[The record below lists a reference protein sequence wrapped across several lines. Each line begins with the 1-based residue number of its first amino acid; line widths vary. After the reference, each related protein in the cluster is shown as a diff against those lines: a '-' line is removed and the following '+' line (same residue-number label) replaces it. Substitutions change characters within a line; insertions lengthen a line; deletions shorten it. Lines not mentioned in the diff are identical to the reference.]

1 MSRSVDIV
9 QAILAYNAGRD
20 PERLALKFAKMRQ
33 SPFAFLRGTAH
44 LFHARVQR
52 RGVLKTS
59 PPAWCCGDLH
69 LENFGSYKGDNRLAY
84 FDLNDFDEAALAPA
98 AWDLLRLLTS
108 LWLAADA
115 WRLSSDDTARMA
127 RAVVDA
133 YADALATGK
142 AYWLERETAS
152 GPVQALLEQ
161 LGQRKRADFL
171 ARRCEP
177 ATQGGR
183 RRRLRIDG
191 QRLLAASP
199 ADQQRVTDFM
209 RGFAQAQPDPR
220 FFDVLD
226 VARRVAG
233 TGSLGLARFAVLVRG
248 KGGLDGQ
255 YLLDLK
261 QAVPSTL
268 APAGGCKQPGWG
280 DEARRV
286 VTVQRRLQAV
296 SMAFLHAVRF
306 EGQPFVLRGLQP
318 SEDRLDLAR
327 LSAHRRDG
335 AESLATMGRLVAWAQ
350 LRSAGRQGSAAA
362 DELID
367 FGQRGRAEGKWRDRL
382 LHAARATA
390 EQTREDWAVYCH
402 AFEHGA
408 LQVGRGDV

>member
-9 QAILAYNAGRD
+9 QAILACNAGRD

-52 RGVLKTS
+52 RGVLRTS

-98 AWDLLRLLTS
+98 AWDPLRLLTS
-108 LWLAADA
+108 LWLARDDLRLTPAQAADRGRA
-115 WRLSSDDTARMA
+115 LLDT
-127 RAVVDA
+127 
-133 YADALATGK
+133 YANTLAAGK

-152 GPVQALLEQ
+152 GPVHKLLAQ
-161 LGQRKRADFL
+161 LGERKRAEFL

-177 ATQGGR
+177 PTAGGR

-191 QRLLAASP
+191 QRALEASP
-199 ADQQRVTDFM
+199 AQRQQVVDFM
-209 RGFAQAQPDPR
+209 QGFAQTQPQPK
-220 FFDVLD
+220 FFDVQD

-233 TGSLGLARFAVLVRG
+233 TGSLGLERFTLLVRG
-248 KGGLDGQ
+248 KGGAEGQ

-268 APAGGCKQPGWG
+268 APAGGCKQPRWG
-280 DEARRV
+280 DEAQRV
-286 VTVQRRLQAV
+286 VAVQQRMQAV
-296 SMAFLHAVRF
+296 PMAFLHAVRF

-318 SEDRLDLAR
+318 SEDRLDLAG
-327 LSAHRRDG
+327 LARRPRDV
-335 AESLATMGRLVAWAQ
+335 AESLAAMGQLVAWAQ

-382 LHAARATA
+382 LAVAREAA
-390 EQTREDWAVYCH
+390 EQTRADWLAYTRACEQG
-402 AFEHGA
+402 AFDLTRHDG
-408 LQVGRGDV
+408 